1 MSASRTRAP
10 ALLLAFWLLSTTFA
24 VGQTART
31 PNPALDARIPHFE
44 LKNGDILQGLSILS
58 TQNVTLVL
66 GFERVLKPKRSDP
79 PVPESVFSLNL
90 ENTSVREILDA
101 LCNGSARYVWSQD
114 GTFVNVFPK
123 AIVGEEKH
131 FLNRRLKRLQ
141 FTNIASA
148 DAALGPLAQQLGP
161 TEQIAIMQL
170 GGSIEYTQPW
180 TATLENLTVRQVLN
194 RIAAQLGPKAGWV
207 FTGSEEFHYFTFYTG
222 DFHTAS
228 TGTHN

>member
-1 MSASRTRAP
+1 
-10 ALLLAFWLLSTTFA
+10 
-24 VGQTART
+24 
-31 PNPALDARIPHFE
+31 
-44 LKNGDILQGLSILS
+44 
-58 TQNVTLVL
+58 
-66 GFERVLKPKRSDP
+66 
-79 PVPESVFSLNL
+79 VPESVFSLNL

-180 TATLENLTVRQVLN
+180 TATLENLTVR
-194 RIAAQLGPKAGWV
+194 
-207 FTGSEEFHYFTFYTG
+207 
-222 DFHTAS
+222 
-228 TGTHN
+228 